1 MVPLTAIVRLS
12 TIYRREKG
20 RCAMIGFLVRLLLW
34 LGFLAFIYYAFGE
47 NVYWVF
53 YLVWLAWNWLRDGKR
68 D

>member
-1 MVPLTAIVRLS
+1 
-12 TIYRREKG
+12 
-20 RCAMIGFLVRLLLW
+20 MIGFLVRLLLW